1 MTLLAGLLAR
11 LIMQQPGALARAP
24 GGKESDDRDHQ

>member
-11 LIMQQPGALARAP
+11 LIMQQPGALARAS

>member
-11 LIMQQPGALARAP
+11 LIAQQPGALAPTP
-24 GGKESDDRDHQ
+24 GGEGIR